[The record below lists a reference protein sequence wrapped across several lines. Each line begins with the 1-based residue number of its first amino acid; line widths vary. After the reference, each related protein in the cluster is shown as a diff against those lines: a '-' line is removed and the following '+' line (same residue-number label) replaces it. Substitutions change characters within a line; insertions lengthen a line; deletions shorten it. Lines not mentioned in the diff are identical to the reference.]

1 MLYEIL
7 YPLTLT
13 EEKMFE
19 VVKGNEGE
27 YRIINSHLIY
37 QRIFDNSGKLT
48 NKNIVHFTPES
59 IENSDDKNYVKFKL
73 NNFLFSEI
81 LYSVVTD

>member
-1 MLYEIL
+1 
-7 YPLTLT
+7 
-13 EEKMFE
+13 MFE
-19 VVKGNEGE
+19 VVRGNAGE
-27 YRIINSHLIY
+27 YRILNSGLIY

-59 IENSDDKNYVKFKL
+59 IENSEDKDIVKFRL

-81 LYSVVTD
+81 LYSVIAD

>member
-1 MLYEIL
+1 
-7 YPLTLT
+7 
-13 EEKMFE
+13 MFE

-27 YRIINSHLIY
+27 YKILNSRLIY
-37 QRIFDNSGKLT
+37 QRTFDSYGNLT

-59 IENSDDKNYVKFKL
+59 IENSEDKDIVKFRL

-81 LYSVVTD
+81 LYSVIAD

>member
-1 MLYEIL
+1 
-7 YPLTLT
+7 
-13 EEKMFE
+13 MFE
-19 VVKGNEGE
+19 VVVGKEGE
-27 YRIINSHLIY
+27 YKIINSRLIY
-37 QRIFDNSGKLT
+37 QRTFDNSGRLT

-59 IENSDDKNYVKFKL
+59 IKNQEDKNYVKFKL

>member
-1 MLYEIL
+1 
-7 YPLTLT
+7 
-13 EEKMFE
+13 MFE

-27 YRIINSHLIY
+27 YKILNSRLIY
-37 QRIFDNSGKLT
+37 QRTLDSYGKLT

-59 IENSDDKNYVKFKL
+59 IENSEDKDIVKFRL

-81 LYSVVTD
+81 LYSVIAD